1 MATAGA
7 VPVVTVQGSR
17 EARPLPTLPPF
28 RPASCAAIPNNSEPS
43 SPSSPSLQT
52 FPGSNQPE
60 LRPIEATLQER
71 LGTGI
76 HLPPGTCRSRRCPRP
91 SLVRPALER
100 GVRLLQT
107 VHRNDA
113 DAMRH
118 ESQRPA
124 LGVENQRRLGRA
136 VLA

>member
-7 VPVVTVQGSR
+7 VPVCDCTGVARSTAPPSTPAVPTSIVRRNTERQRTVFSVI
-17 EARPLPTLPPF
+17 AFPP
-28 RPASCAAIPNNSEPS
+28 
-43 SPSSPSLQT
+43 T

-60 LRPIEATLQER
+60 LRLIEATLQER
-71 LGTGI
+71 QGTGI

-118 ESQRPA
+118 ES
-124 LGVENQRRLGRA
+124 
-136 VLA
+136 